1 MPARPPGAGPVPPG
15 MSPPCWWAT
24 GARSVPGGGPLVT
37 VPPPLR
43 ACGWAPCVRAHV
55 CVSPRFLPPP
65 PMPAPGPVARPES
78 SPPPPPPSPPWT
90 VYRNIEKKKN
100 KLCRWPAASQK
111 HLMSRSAQAALR
123 GCVNLEEFPAWEMLA
138 AGVSLPK
145 HPSAAPLRTAVP
157 GAARVRGGVVLPCF
171 DPGPSVEAGG
181 SGGAL
186 RMVPGRGV
194 PWKPAA
200 SQAAPGSKHTAP
212 GAGGGAQRLHPAPR
226 RRPGPALS
234 PACPLTA
241 AQRRGLLRNKQRQQQ
256 KTKEKWW

>member
-1 MPARPPGAGPVPPG
+1 MPPG

-43 ACGWAPCVRAHV
+43 ACGVGAVCARTRVRV
-55 CVSPRFLPPP
+55 PPF
-65 PMPAPGPVARPES
+65 
-78 SPPPPPPSPPWT
+78 PPSPPYARPGAGGT
-90 VYRNIEKKKN
+90 SRELPAAPSPLPSLDCLSEYRKKKN